1 MENILQLLL
10 PLIVVILTFV
20 LGNRRRKTEQQRT
33 PEAERQTDVPQDNEV
48 ALPPF
53 MENFPFE
60 RDNFPDFLAL
70 EEAEPEPEPEPVVE
84 EPVQPPAPEPP
95 PTPPEPRT
103 PVRTGTRAVP
113 MTVLPDLSPQT
124 FRQGIILSEI
134 LGRPKAR
141 RTRKT

>member
-70 EEAEPEPEPEPVVE
+70 EEAEPEPEPENP
-84 EPVQPPAPEPP
+84 
-95 PTPPEPRT
+95 
-103 PVRTGTRAVP
+103 
-113 MTVLPDLSPQT
+113 LSRNLCSRLRRNR
-124 FRQGIILSEI
+124 RQRRRN
-134 LGRPKAR
+134 LGHRCGLAR
-141 RTRKT
+141 GPSR

>member
-10 PLIVVILTFV
+10 PLIVVILTVV
-20 LGNRRRKTEQQRT
+20 LGNRRKKAEQQRT
-33 PEAERQTDVPQDNEV
+33 PEAERHTDVAQDSEE

-60 RDNFPDFLAL
+60 RENFPDFLEF
-70 EEAEPEPEPEPVVE
+70 EESEPEPEPEPVVE
-84 EPVQPPAPEPP
+84 EPAPPPVQEPP

-103 PVRTGTRAVP
+103 PVRPGSRSVP

-134 LGRPKAR
+134 LGPPKAR
-141 RTRKT
+141 RARKV

>member
-20 LGNRRRKTEQQRT
+20 LGNRRKKAEQQRK
-33 PEAERQTDVPQDNEV
+33 PEAERQMDVPQDSEE

-60 RDNFPDFLAL
+60 RESIPDFLAF
-70 EEAEPEPEPEPVVE
+70 EEAEPEPEPEPEPVVE
-84 EPVQPPAPEPP
+84 EPVQEPP

-103 PVRTGTRAVP
+103 PVRTGTRAIP
-113 MTVLPDLSPQT
+113 TTFLPDLSPQT

-141 RTRKT
+141 RARKT

>member
-20 LGNRRRKTEQQRT
+20 LGNRRKKAEQQRT
-33 PEAERQTDVPQDNEV
+33 PDAERQMDVPQDSEV

-60 RDNFPDFLAL
+60 RESIPDFLEF
-70 EEAEPEPEPEPVVE
+70 EEAEPEPEPEPEPVVE
-84 EPVQPPAPEPP
+84 EPVQEPP

-103 PVRTGTRAVP
+103 PVRTGTRDVP
-113 MTVLPDLSPQT
+113 TTVLPNLSPQT

-141 RTRKT
+141 RARKT